1 MERYGEKKMRQF
13 PVSSAALSASKGFLA
28 GDPSVTETATE
39 TLVTTLQP
47 QTTQVLTNAM
57 DKFIRETEGG
67 KNLVRQVSL
76 YAALPYA
83 VAGFALGYLL
93 GRRK

>member
-1 MERYGEKKMRQF
+1 MNKF
-13 PVSSAALSASKGFLA
+13 PVSSAALGLAKGFGA
-28 GDPSVTETATE
+28 PTVTETATE

-47 QTTQVLTNAM
+47 QTTQVLSNAM

-67 KNLVRQVSL
+67 KQLVQQVSL

-83 VAGFALGYLL
+83 LAGFAVGFLL
-93 GRRK
+93 GRRGK